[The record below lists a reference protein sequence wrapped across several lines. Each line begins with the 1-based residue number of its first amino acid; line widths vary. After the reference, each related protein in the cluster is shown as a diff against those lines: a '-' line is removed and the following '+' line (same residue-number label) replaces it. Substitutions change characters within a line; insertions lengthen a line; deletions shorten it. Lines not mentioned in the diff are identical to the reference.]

1 MNKPTPNKQTDI
13 RRAVI
18 PYLYC
23 NSCGD
28 KSPALIML
36 GSCPRCSG
44 ALQYLF
50 EGSFDEGGFNGRSD
64 HLPGLWKYF
73 DLLPLQHTDNIV
85 SLGEGYSEVIE
96 LSELSDLLRGAKLF
110 IKLDCEKNPTGT
122 FKDREAS
129 LVISR
134 CKELRLDNLVFYSTG
149 NTGRAYTRYAAQI
162 GLTTYFFMPKECQYK
177 LTASIKKNENNF
189 IILIDDDYRKIA
201 PYAKQFAAVNGLIA
215 IAPLHDRT
223 ESYATIAYEQ
233 FQQMPECDFF
243 VQTIASGM
251 GPVGFLRGHK
261 NLVRFGFEKK
271 EQIPRIICVQSRETN
286 SMYRAYAA
294 GKTVMTADDLPAV
307 PPASLFE
314 PTLNST
320 NPINNYPDLRQC
332 LAESNGII
340 EDVEPKEV
348 VKVSKPLVEALER
361 RKIGLRFDL
370 EKSLL
375 IGFTGLVKVAEE
387 GRLGRNVRVL
397 LLGTGR
403 GREGA
408 DDLVS
413 PDAVAKPQLDDPKD
427 LKQRLDRLL

>member
-1 MNKPTPNKQTDI
+1 MPIPNKQPEI
-13 RRAVI
+13 RPAMI

-23 NSCGD
+23 NSCGN
-28 KSPALIML
+28 KSPSLIML
-36 GSCPRCSG
+36 GNCPKCSG
-44 ALQYLF
+44 TLQYVF
-50 EGSFDEGGFNGRSD
+50 EGSLDEVSFNGRNS
-64 HLPGLWKYF
+64 HRPGLWKYF
-73 DLLPLQHTDNIV
+73 DLLPLQHPENIV
-85 SLGEGYSEVIE
+85 SLDEGYSEVIE
-96 LSELSDLLRGAKLF
+96 LSELSELLRGAKLF
-110 IKLDCEKNPTGT
+110 IKLDCGKNPTGT

-149 NTGRAYTRYAAQI
+149 NTGRAYTHYAAQI
-162 GLTTYFFMPKECQYK
+162 GLTTYFFMPKECRYK
-177 LTASIKKNENNF
+177 LKASIKKNENNF

-201 PYAKQFAAVNGLIA
+201 PYAKQFAAANGLTA
-215 IAPLHDRT
+215 IAPIHDRT

-233 FQQMPECDFF
+233 YQQMPECDFF

-251 GPVGFLRGHK
+251 GPIGFLRGHK

-271 EQIPRIICVQSRETN
+271 EQIPRIICIQSRETN

-294 GKTVMTADDLPAV
+294 GKTAMTTNDLPSI

-320 NPINNYPDLRQC
+320 NPINNYPDLHQC
-332 LAESNGII
+332 LTESNGIFQ
-340 EDVEPKEV
+340 DVEPSEV
-348 VKVSKPLVEALER
+348 VKVSKPLIDALER
-361 RKIGLRFDL
+361 RNICLQYDL

-387 GRLGRNVRVL
+387 GGLARNAKVL

-403 GREGA
+403 GGVRTDE
-408 DDLVS
+408 LIT
-413 PDAVAKPQLDDPKD
+413 PDAVVKPQLDDPID
-427 LKQRLDRLL
+427 LKQRLG